1 MKLFG
6 GGGAHSTRGTHP
18 KTEAGDS
25 AGLSKKQKI
34 IIVVA
39 GVVAVITVK
48 VTKAE
53 AAAEIALEGVATTE
67 GAAATARAKDVAATE
82 KATMRTAAATLKN
95 RADVAGPGFPF
106 CHPSWV
112 L

>member
-1 MKLFG
+1 M
-6 GGGAHSTRGTHP
+6 STVT
-18 KTEAGDS
+18 AG
-25 AGLSKKQKI
+25 
-34 IIVVA
+34 A

-48 VTKAE
+48 VTNAE
-53 AAAEIALEGVATTE
+53 AAAEIAAKAAATTE
-67 GAAATARAKDVAATE
+67 GAAATARAKDAEATE
-82 KATMRTAAATLKN
+82 KATVRPAAATLKN